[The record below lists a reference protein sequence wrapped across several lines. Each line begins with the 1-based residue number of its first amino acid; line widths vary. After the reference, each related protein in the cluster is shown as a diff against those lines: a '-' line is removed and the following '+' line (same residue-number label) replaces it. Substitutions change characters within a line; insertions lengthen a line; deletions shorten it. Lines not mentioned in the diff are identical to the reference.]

1 MKNLNNT
8 AFSLLEILLSTVIFV
23 ITIGGI
29 FATLN
34 AVRGP
39 VTSKEYA
46 LSSAV
51 FGKQV
56 FETLRNQVSNGSSAN
71 FYTVCPASAPYC
83 TTFDLALGKHQVT
96 LPSSGLN
103 WPTLLSSNNSTLN
116 YTVSCADGSAT
127 CGAPN
132 SYVARRVDLKIC
144 SDATC

>member
-8 AFSLLEILLSTVIFV
+8 AFSLLEILLASVIFI
-23 ITIGGI
+23 ITVGGV

-96 LPSSGLN
+96 LPSSGLS
-103 WPTLLSSNNSTLN
+103 WPSSLSANNSTLN

-127 CGAPN
+127 CAVST
-132 SYVARRVDLKIC
+132 SYVGRRVDLTIN
-144 SDATC
+144 